1 MATKVFGNFTH
12 EWKLDLPWHMVDL
25 RDWFYMVNV
34 GFIEPVIFLHVR
46 VFGIRSLWEYR
57 TSPNSQRSP
66 TLREAVEA
74 GKICPSCGGIGFITL
89 YDNSVGKCYRCN
101 STGQI

>member
-1 MATKVFGNFTH
+1 MKVFGNFSH

-25 RDWFYMVNV
+25 REWFYMVNV

-57 TSPNSQRSP
+57 ASPNLQRSP
-66 TLREAVEA
+66 TLREAA
-74 GKICPSCGGIGFITL
+74 SGDGADWICEKCHWTNPSGRPICGECGTAP
-89 YDNSVGKCYRCN
+89 S
-101 STGQI
+101 